1 MANASVVLLALLPVV
16 QLAAGPPAARP
27 RAREAGVVTGILQPG
42 PLDAITDV
50 AGVRVGHATVVEG
63 DDVRTGVTVVLPHG
77 GNVYRDKVPA
87 AIFVTNGFGKLTG
100 VTQVGELGTLETPIA
115 LTGTLNTFRVA
126 DALVDWVLAQ
136 PGNGLMTLADPDY
149 PKTLLEI
156 ADPPAML
163 YCKGTRALL
172 NQPGLGIVGSR
183 NATPQGVRDAEAF
196 AHALSDAGLTIV
208 SGLALGIDAA
218 AHRGGLAGAGSS
230 VAIIGTG
237 LDRIYPARNK
247 ALAHQLAENGLIV
260 SEFPLGTAPLPG
272 HFPRRNRLISGLS
285 RGVLVVE
292 AAPNSGSLIT
302 ARVATEQGRE
312 VFAIP
317 GSIHSPL
324 ARGCHA
330 LIKQGAK
337 LVESAADILDELAWQ
352 QRLAPPVLRET
363 LPDPV
368 LDALDGAPTTLDTL
382 AQRTGLTLD
391 ALSAK
396 LLTLELDGRIAPLP
410 GGRYQKIH

>member
-1 MANASVVLLALLPVV
+1 MPCCLTPTPRRLRPPAPGWPRHRSRAQCDALLAEPDAA
-16 QLAAGPPAARP
+16 QLEAA
-27 RAREAGVVTGILQPG
+27 
-42 PLDAITDV
+42 
-50 AGVRVGHATVVEG
+50 HA
-63 DDVRTGVTVVLPHG
+63 
-77 GNVYRDKVPA
+77 
-87 AIFVTNGFGKLTG
+87 
-100 VTQVGELGTLETPIA
+100 
-115 LTGTLNTFRVA
+115 
-126 DALVDWVLAQ
+126 WLAQ
-136 PGNGLMTLADPDY
+136 PGNSLMTLADEDY
-149 PKTLLEI
+149 PKSLLEI
-156 ADPPAML
+156 ADPPAVL
-163 YCKGTRALL
+163 YCKGRRSLL
-172 NQPGLGIVGSR
+172 SQPCLGIVGSR

-196 AHALSDAGLTIV
+196 AHALSDAGFTIV

-260 SEFPLGTAPLPG
+260 SEFALGTAPLPG

-352 QRLAPPVLRET
+352 QRLAPPVLRENR
-363 LPDPV
+363 PDPV
-368 LDALDGAPTTLDTL
+368 LDALDGAPATLDTL

-396 LLTLELDGRIAPLP
+396 LLALELDGQIASLP

>member
-1 MANASVVLLALLPVV
+1 MPNPWLRLA
-16 QLAAGPPAARP
+16 LAAGVGNTSLIRLLTAFGSPEAVLASGRSALMLHLSAAQCDALLGEP
-27 RAREAGVVTGILQPG
+27 DAAL
-42 PLDAITDV
+42 LDA
-50 AGVRVGHATVVEG
+50 
-63 DDVRTGVTVVLPHG
+63 
-77 GNVYRDKVPA
+77 
-87 AIFVTNGFGKLTG
+87 
-100 VTQVGELGTLETPIA
+100 TLA
-115 LTGTLNTFRVA
+115 WL
-126 DALVDWVLAQ
+126 DQ
-136 PGNGLMTLADPDY
+136 PGNSLMTLADEDY
-149 PKTLLEI
+149 PKNLLEI
-156 ADPPAML
+156 ADPPAVL
-163 YCKGTRALL
+163 YCKGRRSLL
-172 NQPGLGIVGSR
+172 GQPGLGVVGSR

-196 AHALSDAGLTIV
+196 SRVLSDAGLTIV

-230 VAIIGTG
+230 VAVIGTG

-247 ALAHQLAENGLIV
+247 TLAHQLAENGLIV
-260 SEFPLGTAPLPG
+260 SEFALGTPPLPG
-272 HFPRRNRLISGLS
+272 HFPRRNRLISGVS

-292 AAPNSGSLIT
+292 AAPDSGSLIT

-352 QRLAPPVLRET
+352 QRLAPPMYPESA
-363 LPDPV
+363 PDPV

-382 AQRTGLTLD
+382 AQTTGLTLD

-396 LLTLELDGRIAPLP
+396 LLTLELDGRIASLP
-410 GGRYQKIH
+410 GGRYQKLH

>member
-1 MANASVVLLALLPVV
+1 MGNTSLIRLLTAFGSPEAVLASGRSMLAPHLSSTQCDALLA
-16 QLAAGPPAARP
+16 GPDAT
-27 RAREAGVVTGILQPG
+27 E
-42 PLDAITDV
+42 LDA
-50 AGVRVGHATVVEG
+50 AHAW
-63 DDVRTGVTVVLPHG
+63 
-77 GNVYRDKVPA
+77 
-87 AIFVTNGFGKLTG
+87 
-100 VTQVGELGTLETPIA
+100 LE
-115 LTGTLNTFRVA
+115 
-126 DALVDWVLAQ
+126 Q
-136 PGNGLMTLADPDY
+136 PGNSLMTLADEDY
-149 PKTLLEI
+149 PKALLEI
-156 ADPPAML
+156 ADPPAIL
-163 YCKGTRALL
+163 YCKGQRALL
-172 NQPGLGIVGSR
+172 SQPGLGIVGSR

-196 AHALSDAGLTIV
+196 AHALSDAGFTII

-218 AHRGGLAGAGSS
+218 AHRGGLAGAGASIA
-230 VAIIGTG
+230 VIGTG
-237 LDRIYPARNK
+237 IDRIYPARNK

-292 AAPNSGSLIT
+292 AAPDSGSLIT

-352 QRLAPPVLRET
+352 QRLMPPILPET
-363 LPDPV
+363 LSDPV

-396 LLTLELDGRIAPLP
+396 LLALELDGHIASLP

>member
-1 MANASVVLLALLPVV
+1 MLDAWLRLALAPGVGNTSLLRLLTAFGSPEAVLASGRSALMAHLSVAQCDALLADPD
-16 QLAAGPPAARP
+16 AAA
-27 RAREAGVVTGILQPG
+27 
-42 PLDAITDV
+42 
-50 AGVRVGHATVVEG
+50 
-63 DDVRTGVTVVLPHG
+63 
-77 GNVYRDKVPA
+77 
-87 AIFVTNGFGKLTG
+87 
-100 VTQVGELGTLETPIA
+100 LET
-115 LTGTLNTFRVA
+115 TH
-126 DALVDWVLAQ
+126 DWLAQ
-136 PGNGLMTLADPDY
+136 PGNSLMTLADEDY
-149 PKTLLEI
+149 PASLLEI
-156 ADPPAML
+156 ADPPAVL
-163 YCKGTRALL
+163 YCKGRRGLL
-172 NQPGLGIVGSR
+172 SQPGLGIVGSR
-183 NATPQGVRDAEAF
+183 SATPQGVRDAEAF

-237 LDRIYPARNK
+237 LDRIYPAKNK
-247 ALAHQLAENGLIV
+247 ALAHRLAENGLIV
-260 SEFPLGTAPLPG
+260 SEFALGTPPLPG
-272 HFPRRNRLISGLS
+272 HFPRRNRLISGLA

-302 ARVATEQGRE
+302 ARVAAEQGRD

-352 QRLAPPVLRET
+352 QRLAPPLLREDRPQGESLAAYPVRA
-363 LPDPV
+363 LPEAPSDPV
-368 LDALDGAPTTLDTL
+368 LDALDGAPTTLDAL

-396 LLTLELDGRIAPLP
+396 LLTLELDGRIASLP

>member
-1 MANASVVLLALLPVV
+1 LASGRSALMQHLTAAQCDALLGEPD
-16 QLAAGPPAARP
+16 AALL
-27 RAREAGVVTGILQPG
+27 EA
-42 PLDAITDV
+42 
-50 AGVRVGHATVVEG
+50 
-63 DDVRTGVTVVLPHG
+63 
-77 GNVYRDKVPA
+77 
-87 AIFVTNGFGKLTG
+87 
-100 VTQVGELGTLETPIA
+100 TLVWLE
-115 LTGTLNTFRVA
+115 
-126 DALVDWVLAQ
+126 Q
-136 PGNGLMTLADPDY
+136 PGNSLMTLADADY
-149 PKTLLEI
+149 PPALLEI
-156 ADPPAML
+156 ADPPAVL
-163 YCKGTRALL
+163 YCKGQRSLL
-172 NQPGLGIVGSR
+172 SQPGLGVVGSR
-183 NATPQGVRDAEAF
+183 NATPQGERDAEAF
-196 AHALSDAGLTIV
+196 ARALSDAGLTII

-247 ALAHQLAENGLIV
+247 ALAHQLAERGVIV
-260 SEFPLGTAPLPG
+260 SEFALGTPPLPG

-292 AAPNSGSLIT
+292 AAPDSGSLIT
-302 ARVATEQGRE
+302 AKVAAEQGRE

-352 QRLAPPVLRET
+352 QRLAPPVHPEAQAGAVESLPESQ
-363 LPDPV
+363 PDPV
-368 LDALDGAPTTLDTL
+368 LGALEGAPSTLDTL
-382 AQRTGLTLD
+382 AQRTGLTLE

-396 LLTLELDGRIAPLP
+396 LLTLELDGQIASLP
-410 GGRYQKIH
+410 GGRYQKLH

>member
-1 MANASVVLLALLPVV
+1 
-16 QLAAGPPAARP
+16 
-27 RAREAGVVTGILQPG
+27 
-42 PLDAITDV
+42 
-50 AGVRVGHATVVEG
+50 
-63 DDVRTGVTVVLPHG
+63 
-77 GNVYRDKVPA
+77 
-87 AIFVTNGFGKLTG
+87 
-100 VTQVGELGTLETPIA
+100 
-115 LTGTLNTFRVA
+115 
-126 DALVDWVLAQ
+126 
-136 PGNGLMTLADPDY
+136 MTLADEDY

-156 ADPPAML
+156 ADPPAVL
-163 YCKGTRALL
+163 YCKGRRSLL
-172 NQPGLGIVGSR
+172 SQACLGVVGSR

-196 AHALSDAGLTIV
+196 ALALSDAGLTIV

-230 VAIIGTG
+230 IAIIGTG

-260 SEFPLGTAPLPG
+260 SEFALGTAPLPG

-324 ARGCHA
+324 SRGCHA

-352 QRLAPPVLRET
+352 QRLAPPVLPET
-363 LPDPV
+363 VPDRV
-368 LDALDGAPTTLDTL
+368 LDALDGAPATLDAL

-396 LLTLELDGRIAPLP
+396 LLTLELDGRIASLP

>member
-1 MANASVVLLALLPVV
+1 MLDPWLRLALAPGVGNTSLIRLLTAFGSPEAVLASGRTALSAHLSRTQCDSLLGEPDAVLLDAT
-16 QLAAGPPAARP
+16 LA
-27 RAREAGVVTGILQPG
+27 
-42 PLDAITDV
+42 
-50 AGVRVGHATVVEG
+50 
-63 DDVRTGVTVVLPHG
+63 
-77 GNVYRDKVPA
+77 
-87 AIFVTNGFGKLTG
+87 
-100 VTQVGELGTLETPIA
+100 
-115 LTGTLNTFRVA
+115 
-126 DALVDWVLAQ
+126 WLAQ
-136 PGNGLMTLADPDY
+136 PGNSLMTLADADY
-149 PKTLLEI
+149 PKSLLEI
-156 ADPPAML
+156 ADPPAVL
-163 YCKGTRALL
+163 YCKGRRSLL
-172 NQPGLGIVGSR
+172 NQPGLGVVGSR

-196 AHALSDAGLTIV
+196 SRALSDAGFTII

-230 VAIIGTG
+230 IAIIGTG

-247 ALAHQLAENGLIV
+247 ALAHQLAETGLVV
-260 SEFPLGTAPLPG
+260 SEFALGTPPLPG

-292 AAPNSGSLIT
+292 AAPDSGSLIT

-337 LVESAADILDELAWQ
+337 LVESAADILDELAWP
-352 QRLAPPVLRET
+352 QRLEQPTWPEQAA
-363 LPDPV
+363 DPV
-368 LDALDGAPTTLDTL
+368 LDALDGAPATLDTL
-382 AQRTGLTLD
+382 AQTTGLTLD

-396 LLTLELDGRIAPLP
+396 LLTLELDGRIASLP
-410 GGRYQKIH
+410 GGRYQKLH

>member
-1 MANASVVLLALLPVV
+1 MHLTSAQCDALLAEPD
-16 QLAAGPPAARP
+16 AA
-27 RAREAGVVTGILQPG
+27 Q
-42 PLDAITDV
+42 LDA
-50 AGVRVGHATVVEG
+50 VR
-63 DDVRTGVTVVLPHG
+63 
-77 GNVYRDKVPA
+77 
-87 AIFVTNGFGKLTG
+87 
-100 VTQVGELGTLETPIA
+100 
-115 LTGTLNTFRVA
+115 
-126 DALVDWVLAQ
+126 DWLAQ
-136 PGNGLMTLADPDY
+136 PDNSLMTLADEDY
-149 PKTLLEI
+149 PRNLLEI
-156 ADPPAML
+156 ADPPVIL
-163 YCKGTRALL
+163 YCKGQRALL
-172 NQPGLGIVGSR
+172 SQPGLGIVGSR

-230 VAIIGTG
+230 IAVVGTG

-247 ALAHQLAENGLIV
+247 SLAHQLVERGVIV
-260 SEFPLGTAPLPG
+260 SEFPLGTPPLPS

-292 AAPNSGSLIT
+292 AAPDSGSLIT

-352 QRLAPPVLRET
+352 QRLAPPALPET
-363 LPDPV
+363 QTDSL
-368 LDALDGAPTTLDTL
+368 LAALDGAPATLDSL
-382 AQRTGLTLD
+382 AERTGLTLE

-396 LLTLELDGRIAPLP
+396 LLALELDGRIASLP
-410 GGRYQKIH
+410 GGRYQIIH

>member
-1 MANASVVLLALLPVV
+1 LAS
-16 QLAAGPPAARP
+16 G
-27 RAREAGVVTGILQPG
+27 RA
-42 PLDAITDV
+42 
-50 AGVRVGHATVVEG
+50 
-63 DDVRTGVTVVLPHG
+63 
-77 GNVYRDKVPA
+77 
-87 AIFVTNGFGKLTG
+87 
-100 VTQVGELGTLETPIA
+100 A
-115 LTGTLNTFRVA
+115 LTGHLSA
-126 DALVDWVLAQ
+126 AQCDALLAAPDAALLDATRAWLEQ
-136 PGNGLMTLADPDY
+136 PGNSLMTLADADY
-149 PKTLLEI
+149 PRALLEI

-163 YCKGTRALL
+163 YCKGQRAWL
-172 NQPGLGIVGSR
+172 NQPALGIVGSR
-183 NATPQGVRDAEAF
+183 NATPQGLRDAEAF
-196 AHALSDAGLTIV
+196 ARALSDAGLTIA

-230 VAIIGTG
+230 VAVVGTG

-260 SEFPLGTAPLPG
+260 SEFPLGTPPLPG

-292 AAPNSGSLIT
+292 AAPDSGSLIT

-352 QRLAPPVLRET
+352 QRLARPVLPES
-363 LPDPV
+363 LSDPV

-382 AQRTGLTLD
+382 AQTTGLTLD

-396 LLTLELDGRIAPLP
+396 LLTLELDGQIASLP

>member
-1 MANASVVLLALLPVV
+1 MSDQDPWLRLGLIPGIGNTSLIRLLTAFGSPEAVLASGRSALTSHLS
-16 QLAAGPPAARP
+16 AAQCDALQIGPDP
-27 RAREAGVVTGILQPG
+27 T
-42 PLDAITDV
+42 
-50 AGVRVGHATVVEG
+50 
-63 DDVRTGVTVVLPHG
+63 
-77 GNVYRDKVPA
+77 
-87 AIFVTNGFGKLTG
+87 
-100 VTQVGELGTLETPIA
+100 ELGAALE
-115 LTGTLNTFRVA
+115 
-126 DALVDWVLAQ
+126 WLAQ
-136 PGNGLMTLADPDY
+136 PGNSLMTLADRDFPRN
-149 PKTLLEI
+149 LLEI

-163 YCKGTRALL
+163 YCKGNRALL
-172 NQPGLGIVGSR
+172 NQPALGIVGSR
-183 NATPQGVRDAEAF
+183 NATPQGLRDAEAF

-230 VAIIGTG
+230 IAVIGTG
-237 LDRIYPARNK
+237 IDRIYPARNK
-247 ALAHQLAENGLIV
+247 ALAHALVETGLIV
-260 SEFPLGTAPLPG
+260 SEFPLGTPPLPG

-337 LVESAADILDELAWQ
+337 LVESAADVLDELAWQ
-352 QRLAPPVLRET
+352 QRLGAPVQPEMSA
-363 LPDPV
+363 DPV
-368 LDALDGAPTTLDTL
+368 LHALGEAPTTLDTL

-396 LLTLELDGRIAPLP
+396 LLTLELDGQIASLP
-410 GGRYQKIH
+410 GGRYQKIY

>member
-1 MANASVVLLALLPVV
+1 MASGRSALTQHLSSTQCDALLAEPNASLLDST
-16 QLAAGPPAARP
+16 
-27 RAREAGVVTGILQPG
+27 RAW
-42 PLDAITDV
+42 
-50 AGVRVGHATVVEG
+50 
-63 DDVRTGVTVVLPHG
+63 
-77 GNVYRDKVPA
+77 
-87 AIFVTNGFGKLTG
+87 
-100 VTQVGELGTLETPIA
+100 LE
-115 LTGTLNTFRVA
+115 
-126 DALVDWVLAQ
+126 Q
-136 PGNGLMTLADPDY
+136 PGNSLMTLADEDY
-149 PKTLLEI
+149 PRALLEI
-156 ADPPAML
+156 ADPPAVL
-163 YCKGTRALL
+163 YCKGRRTLL

-183 NATPQGVRDAEAF
+183 NATPQGIRDAEAF
-196 AHALSDAGLTIV
+196 AQSLSDAGLTIV

-218 AHRGGLAGAGSS
+218 AHRGGLAGTGSS
-230 VAIIGTG
+230 VAVIGTG

-247 ALAHQLAENGLIV
+247 ALAHLLAESGLII
-260 SEFPLGTAPLPG
+260 SEFALGTPPLPG

-292 AAPNSGSLIT
+292 AAPDSGSLIT
-302 ARVATEQGRE
+302 ARVAAEQGRE

-352 QRLAPPVLRET
+352 QRLSPPILQES
-363 LPDPV
+363 LSDPV
-368 LDALDGAPTTLDTL
+368 LDALDGSPTTLDTL
-382 AQRTGLTLD
+382 AERCGLTLD

-396 LLTLELDGRIAPLP
+396 LLALELEGRIASLP

>member
-1 MANASVVLLALLPVV
+1 MRLSLTPGVGNTSLIRLLTAFGTPEAVLASGRTALMTYLSAAQCDALLAEPD
-16 QLAAGPPAARP
+16 AAM
-27 RAREAGVVTGILQPG
+27 
-42 PLDAITDV
+42 LDAT
-50 AGVRVGHATVVEG
+50 HAWLEQS
-63 DDVRTGVTVVLPHG
+63 
-77 GNVYRDKVPA
+77 GNS
-87 AIFVTNGFGKLTG
+87 
-100 VTQVGELGTLETPIA
+100 
-115 LTGTLNTFRVA
+115 
-126 DALVDWVLAQ
+126 
-136 PGNGLMTLADPDY
+136 LMTLSDDDY
-149 PKTLLEI
+149 PRALLEI
-156 ADPPAML
+156 SDPPAIL
-163 YCKGTRALL
+163 YCKGRRSWL
-172 NQPGLGIVGSR
+172 NQPALGIVGSR

-230 VAIIGTG
+230 VAVIGTG
-237 LDRIYPARNK
+237 IDRIYPARNK
-247 ALAHQLAENGLIV
+247 ALAHRLAKDGLIV
-260 SEFPLGTAPLPG
+260 SEFPLGTPPLPG

-292 AAPNSGSLIT
+292 AAPDSGSLIT

-324 ARGCHA
+324 ARGCHS

-352 QRLAPPVLRET
+352 QRLAPPT
-363 LPDPV
+363 LPETQSDPV
-368 LDALDGAPTTLDTL
+368 LDALEGAPTTPDTL

-396 LLTLELDGRIAPLP
+396 LLTLELDGRVASLP
-410 GGRYQKIH
+410 GGRYQKIY

>member
-1 MANASVVLLALLPVV
+1 VPNPWLRLA
-16 QLAAGPPAARP
+16 LAAGVGNTSLIRLLTAFGSPEAVLASGRSALMLHLSAAQCDALLGEP
-27 RAREAGVVTGILQPG
+27 DAAL
-42 PLDAITDV
+42 LDA
-50 AGVRVGHATVVEG
+50 
-63 DDVRTGVTVVLPHG
+63 
-77 GNVYRDKVPA
+77 
-87 AIFVTNGFGKLTG
+87 
-100 VTQVGELGTLETPIA
+100 TLA
-115 LTGTLNTFRVA
+115 WL
-126 DALVDWVLAQ
+126 DQ
-136 PGNGLMTLADPDY
+136 PGNSLMTLADEDY
-149 PKTLLEI
+149 PKNLLEI
-156 ADPPAML
+156 ADPPAVL
-163 YCKGTRALL
+163 YCKGRRSLL
-172 NQPGLGIVGSR
+172 GQPGLGVVGSR

-196 AHALSDAGLTIV
+196 SRVLSDAGLTIV

-230 VAIIGTG
+230 VAVIGTG

-247 ALAHQLAENGLIV
+247 TLAHQLAENGLIV
-260 SEFPLGTAPLPG
+260 SEFALGTPPLPG
-272 HFPRRNRLISGLS
+272 HFPRRNRLISGVS

-292 AAPNSGSLIT
+292 AAPDSGSLIT

-352 QRLAPPVLRET
+352 QRLAPPMYPESA
-363 LPDPV
+363 PDPV

-382 AQRTGLTLD
+382 AQTTGLTLD

-396 LLTLELDGRIAPLP
+396 LLTLELDGRIASLP
-410 GGRYQKIH
+410 GGRYQKLH